1 MKLKILIY
9 MNEESSSNGK
19 NDLKELIRNT
29 NDKFIKE
36 DLIRFLKIPSYTTNR
51 GGIKEA
57 KDFITSYISNFCEE
71 IVEIEGEMNPLL
83 LAEVDG
89 NIKDRLLIYMMY
101 DTQPVNKEKEWV
113 KNPFGAE
120 ITDLPKPL
128 DKLGKVIIAR
138 GAYNSKTPLLCFLN
152 VVKLLKE
159 AEKLPIS
166 LLFLMDG
173 EEELGSPTLLNT
185 LKIKK
190 NTFNSCVDAY
200 YPSIKQDLNKIS
212 VLKLGYKG
220 ILSLTIKVS
229 SSNAESHSAFSSM
242 IPNPAQ
248 DLIFVLNGIYSE
260 KKFNI
265 NSLSV
270 PYKMT
275 TNEKKTIEDLMESI
289 DLGIIKEKAGIKQ
302 TLIDDPKKNF
312 IDYLFN
318 PTFNISTLKSGY
330 LENGVKNMVANKAE
344 CNIDI
349 RFAHD
354 VSVNLIFEEIQ
365 RKVNVLTRNLKSRF
379 EIIQNIGYAR
389 SKVRENSILVKSLV
403 DSSKE
408 LGFTTQI
415 WPISAAAAPL
425 SQIQSQLGLNFVV
438 GGLGIGGYAHA
449 PNEFVQVKSIQNTR
463 LSNYLFLKNY
473 VDLYSEV

>member
-1 MKLKILIY
+1 
-9 MNEESSSNGK
+9 
-19 NDLKELIRNT
+19 
-29 NDKFIKE
+29 
-36 DLIRFLKIPSYTTNR
+36 
-51 GGIKEA
+51 
-57 KDFITSYISNFCEE
+57 
-71 IVEIEGEMNPLL
+71 
-83 LAEVDG
+83 
-89 NIKDRLLIYMMY
+89 MY
-101 DTQPVNKEKEWV
+101 DTQPINKEKEWM

-159 AEKLPIS
+159 EEKLPLS
-166 LLFLMDG
+166 LLFLIDG
-173 EEELGSPTLLNT
+173 EEEIGSPTLLNT
-185 LKIKK
+185 LIIKK
-190 NTFNSCVDAY
+190 NMFNSCTDAY
-200 YPSIKQDLNKIS
+200 YPSIKQDLKGVS

-220 ILSLTIKVS
+220 IVTLSLKVS
-229 SSNAESHSAFSSM
+229 SDNAEPHSAFSSM

-248 DLIFVLNGIYSE
+248 DLIFVLNSIYSE
-260 KKFNI
+260 NKFKI
-265 NSLSV
+265 NSLSD
-270 PYKMT
+270 PFKMT
-275 TNEKKTIEDLMESI
+275 KKENKIIDDLMESL
-289 DLGIIKEKAGIKQ
+289 DLGVVKEKAGIKQ
-302 TLIDDPKKNF
+302 TLIDDPKLSF

-330 LENGVKNMVANKAE
+330 LDNGVKNMVANKAE

-354 VSVNLIFEEIQ
+354 VSADLIFEEIKK
-365 RKVNVLTRNLKSRF
+365 KVNDLTRNLKSSF
-379 EIIQNIGYAR
+379 EIIQNMGYDR
-389 SKVRENSILVKSLV
+389 SKVREDSILVKSLV
-403 DSSKE
+403 DSFKE

-425 SQIQSQLGLNFVV
+425 SQIQSQLGLNFIV

-449 PNEFVQVKSIQNTR
+449 PNEFVQVNSIQNTR

-473 VDLYSEV
+473 RDLYSEK

>member
-29 NDKFIKE
+29 NDKFIQE
-36 DLIRFLKIPSYTTNR
+36 DLISFLKIPSYTTNR
-51 GGIKEA
+51 GAIKEA
-57 KDFITSYISNFCEE
+57 KEFITSYISNFCEN

-83 LAEVDG
+83 LAKVDG

-128 DKLGKVIIAR
+128 DKSGKVIIAR

-166 LLFLMDG
+166 LLLLIDG

-185 LKIKK
+185 LKTKK
-190 NTFNSCVDAY
+190 NLFSSCIDAY
-200 YPSIKQDLNKIS
+200 YPSIKQDLNGIS

-220 ILSLTIKVS
+220 ILSLSIKVS
-229 SSNAESHSAFSSM
+229 STNSEAHSAFSSM

-260 KKFNI
+260 NKFNI
-265 NSLSV
+265 NSLSD

-275 TNEKKTIEDLMESI
+275 TKENKIIEDLMESI

-302 TLIDDPKKNF
+302 TLIDDPKINF
-312 IDYLFN
+312 IDYLLN

-354 VSVNLIFEEIQ
+354 ISVNLIFEEIQ
-365 RKVNVLTRNLKSRF
+365 RKVNDLTRNLKSRF

-389 SKVRENSILVKSLV
+389 SKVRKNSILVKSLV
-403 DSSKE
+403 DSFKE

-415 WPISAAAAPL
+415 WPARS
-425 SQIQSQLGLNFVV
+425 
-438 GGLGIGGYAHA
+438 
-449 PNEFVQVKSIQNTR
+449 K
-463 LSNYLFLKNY
+463 
-473 VDLYSEV
+473 

>member
-1 MKLKILIY
+1 MRLKILIY
-9 MNEESSSNGK
+9 MNEESYSSRK
-19 NDLKELIRNT
+19 NDLKELIRST
-29 NDKFIKE
+29 NEKFIKE
-36 DLIRFLKIPSYTTNR
+36 DLISFLKIPSYTSNR
-51 GGIKEA
+51 EGIKEA
-57 KDFITSYISNFCEE
+57 KDFITSYISNFCEKV
-71 IVEIEGEMNPLL
+71 VEIEGEMNPLL

-89 NIKDRLLIYMMY
+89 DSKEKLLIYMMY
-101 DTQPVNKEKEWV
+101 DTQPVYKEKEWM
-113 KNPFGAE
+113 KRPFGAE
-120 ITDLPKPL
+120 IADLPKPL
-128 DKLGKVIIAR
+128 DKLDKVIIAR

-159 AEKLPIS
+159 EEKLPIS
-166 LLFLMDG
+166 LLFLIDG
-173 EEELGSPTLLNT
+173 EEEQGSPTLLNT
-185 LKIKK
+185 LKTKK
-190 NTFNSCVDAY
+190 NMFNSCIDAY
-200 YPSIKQDLNKIS
+200 YPSIKQDLDGTS

-229 SSNAESHSAFSSM
+229 SLNAESHSAFSSM

-260 KKFNI
+260 NKFKI

-275 TNEKKTIEDLMESI
+275 KKENKIIDDLMESI
-289 DLGIIKEKAGIKQ
+289 DLGIVKEKAGIKQ
-302 TLIDDPKKNF
+302 TLRNDTKLIV

-330 LENGVKNMVANKAE
+330 LENGVKNVVANKAE

-354 VSVNLIFEEIQ
+354 ISVNLIFEEIKK
-365 RKVNVLTRNLKSRF
+365 KVEDLTRNLKSSF
-379 EIIQNIGYAR
+379 EIIQNIGYDK

-403 DSSKE
+403 DSFKE

-425 SQIQSQLGLNFVV
+425 SPIQSQLGLNFIV

-449 PNEFVQVKSIQNTR
+449 PNEFVQINSIQNTR

-473 VDLYSEV
+473 RDLYSEK